1 MKLALGEGSAPVLL
15 RADGVTGGM
24 VKEDAMIPYPR
35 IILRKGRE
43 APLRHGHPWVF
54 SGAVARL
61 DGEPASGD
69 IVLVAD
75 SIGRD
80 LGLGFFNTGDIA
92 FRLLTGD
99 SAARIDAGFW
109 RRRID
114 RAAAL
119 RKRVVPPET
128 DAYRLINA
136 EGDGMPGLVVD
147 RYGNFLVFG
156 IGTAGM
162 EKWRETLI
170 GHLSDVTGS
179 AGIYERSE
187 GRSRQIEGMS
197 NRIGPA
203 AGEVP
208 AMTEITENG
217 LRFEVDLIS
226 GQKTGF
232 FLDQRG
238 NREITGALSRGAAV
252 LNAFSYTGAFSVYA
266 ARGGAKRVVSVD
278 ASAAANEIACTN
290 LARNGCSPDQHPIL
304 THNCFEYLRETEEV
318 FDLIILDPPAF
329 AKSRKDVERSAR
341 GYKEINLQA
350 AKRLREG
357 GMLAT
362 FSCSNPVSL
371 ELFEKIVLAA
381 VRDAGKTAQ
390 LLRPL
395 GAGPDHPVNLA
406 HPEGR
411 YLKGLLL
418 CLTEK

>member
-1 MKLALGEGSAPVLL
+1 MS
-15 RADGVTGGM
+15 
-24 VKEDAMIPYPR
+24 YPR

-54 SGAVARL
+54 SGAVATVEG
-61 DGEPASGD
+61 DPAPGD
-69 IVLVAD
+69 IVLATD
-75 SIGRD
+75 SMGRG

-92 FRLLTGD
+92 FRLLTTD
-99 SAARIDAGFW
+99 SASRIDADFW

-114 RAAAL
+114 QAIAL
-119 RKRVVPPET
+119 RKKVVPPET

-147 RYGNFLVFG
+147 RYGSFLVFS
-156 IGTAGM
+156 IGTAGI
-162 EKWRETLI
+162 EKWREILV
-170 GHLSDVTGS
+170 GHLSAAVGS

-187 GRSRQIEGMS
+187 GRSRQLEGLP
-197 NRIGPA
+197 NRIGSA

-208 AMTEITENG
+208 ATAEIVENG
-217 LRFEVDLIS
+217 LRFEVDLMT

-238 NREITGALSRGAAV
+238 NREIIGALSRGATV

-278 ASAAANEIACTN
+278 SSAAANEIASGN
-290 LARNGCSPDQHPIL
+290 LGRNGFSPERHPIL
-304 THNCFEYLRETEEV
+304 TANCFEYLRETEEV

-329 AKSRKDVERSAR
+329 AKSRKDVERSVK

-350 AKRLREG
+350 ARRLCEG
-357 GMLAT
+357 GILAT
-362 FSCSNPVSL
+362 FSCSNPVSS
-371 ELFEKIVLAA
+371 ELFEKIVLGA
-381 VRDAGKTAQ
+381 VQDAGKTAQ

-406 HPEGR
+406 HPEGL

-418 CLTEK
+418 CLTAK

>member
-1 MKLALGEGSAPVLL
+1 
-15 RADGVTGGM
+15 M
-24 VKEDAMIPYPR
+24 VKRNAMMGYPR
-35 IILRKGRE
+35 IILKKGRE

-54 SGAVARL
+54 SGAVATVEG
-61 DGEPASGD
+61 DPAPGD
-69 IVLVAD
+69 VVLATD
-75 SIGRD
+75 SIGRG

-99 SAARIDAGFW
+99 SASRIDADFW

-114 RAAAL
+114 RAVAL
-119 RKRVVPPET
+119 RKKVVPPET

-147 RYGNFLVFG
+147 RYGSFLVFS

-170 GHLSDVTGS
+170 GHLAAAVGS
-179 AGIYERSE
+179 VGIYERSE
-187 GRSRQIEGMS
+187 GRSRQLEGLS

-203 AGEVP
+203 AGDVP
-208 AMTEITENG
+208 AATKIAENG
-217 LRFEVDLIS
+217 LRFEVDLIA

-238 NREITGALSRGAAV
+238 NREIIGALSRGAAV
-252 LNAFSYTGAFSVYA
+252 LNGFSYTGAFSVYA

-278 ASAAANEIACTN
+278 ASAAANEIACRN
-290 LARNGCSPDQHPIL
+290 LARNGCSPEQHPVL
-304 THNCFEYLRETEEV
+304 TDNCFAYLRETEEV

-329 AKSRKDVERSAR
+329 AKSRKEVDRSAR

-371 ELFEKIVLAA
+371 ELFEKIVLGA

-418 CLTEK
+418 CLTAK

>member
-1 MKLALGEGSAPVLL
+1 MMS
-15 RADGVTGGM
+15 
-24 VKEDAMIPYPR
+24 YPR
-35 IILRKGRE
+35 IILKKGRE
-43 APLRHGHPWVF
+43 TPLRHGHPWVF
-54 SGAVARL
+54 SGAVARVE
-61 DGEPASGD
+61 GEPAPGA
-69 IVLVAD
+69 IVLATD
-75 SIGRD
+75 SIGRS

-99 SAARIDAGFW
+99 SASRIDADFW

-114 RAAAL
+114 RAIAL
-119 RKRVVPPET
+119 RKKVVPPET

-147 RYGNFLVFG
+147 RYGGFLVFG

-162 EKWRETLI
+162 EKWRDTLI
-170 GHLSDVTGS
+170 GHLSDAVGS

-187 GRSRQIEGMS
+187 GRSRQLEGMS

-203 AGEVP
+203 AGDVP
-208 AMTEITENG
+208 AATEIAENG
-217 LRFEVDLIS
+217 LRFEVDLIA

-238 NREITGALSRGAAV
+238 NREIIGALSRGAVV

-266 ARGGAKRVVSVD
+266 ARGGAKRVVSVE
-278 ASAAANEIACTN
+278 ANEIACRN
-290 LARNGCSPDQHPIL
+290 LVRNGFSSEQHPIL
-304 THNCFEYLRETEEV
+304 TDNCFEYLRETEEK

-329 AKSRKDVERSAR
+329 AKSRKEVDRSVR

-350 AKRLREG
+350 ARHLCEG

-362 FSCSNPVSL
+362 FSCSNPVSV
-371 ELFEKIVLAA
+371 ELFEKIVLGAA
-381 VRDAGKTAQ
+381 RDAGKTAQ

-395 GAGPDHPVNLA
+395 GPGPDHPVNLA

-418 CLTEK
+418 CLTAK